1 MNWIFQYE
9 ILMVPQGGIEPP
21 AYSLPMVCK
30 SKVLAIKLK
39 SGVVFGVKKFSGA
52 DTENRTWIWQL
63 PIVWQEKNV

>member
-1 MNWIFQYE
+1 
-9 ILMVPQGGIEPP
+9 MVPQGGIEPP

-52 DTENRTWIWQL
+52 DTENRTWI
-63 PIVWQEKNV
+63 